1 MRNVVDLLGSK
12 EVRGHCRLKAAAE
25 ETERLGWPYP
35 TQPNQSKNLRNL
47 VTNWTPV
54 MMEV

>member
-35 TQPNQSKNLRNL
+35 TQPNQSKNLQNL